1 MASGQKHFVRTL
13 RQNTSSEH
21 FVRTLCLDL
30 PTLHS
35 CLNVAS
41 HTTSSECC
49 TAQHNTLPECC
60 ISTHVAFSL
69 SYCVKHA
76 HVERH
81 RIPLVPYGL
90 KSVHQWAR
98 LEAEF
103 NSLNGWEISKA
114 MASLMDPNLVLTKEQ

>member
-1 MASGQKHFVRTL
+1 MASGQNTLSEHFVRTL
-13 RQNTSSEH
+13 RQNTSSR
-21 FVRTLCLDL
+21 FAS
-30 PTLHS
+30 TLHS

-41 HTTSSECC
+41 HSTLSECC

-60 ISTHVAFSL
+60 ISMHVAFSL
-69 SYCVKHA
+69 RYCVKHA
-76 HVERH
+76 HIERH